1 MHVKGIFTQFI
12 WVPAHVSVE
21 GNEQVDI
28 LAKQTLRIA
37 RVDMQVSLSKAE
49 VKSFIKKYTQTTWQ
63 EYWDISESGRHL
75 YQIQRHVGDGR
86 KVGFKCGEEN
96 IITRLRIGHS
106 GLNHTLHKIGKHPT
120 GNCTHCNQPETVE
133 HVLLHCKK
141 YDTQRKN
148 LSQSL
153 RKAKH
158 HDFTLTGLLGKSAGK
173 IQYDIV
179 KFIKETELD
188 NRI

>member
-1 MHVKGIFTQFI
+1 MHVKGIFTQYI
-12 WVPAHVSVE
+12 WVPAHVGVE

-28 LAKQTLRIA
+28 LAKQTLRITQ
-37 RVDMQVSLSKAE
+37 VDMQVPLSKAE
-49 VKSFIKKYTQTTWQ
+49 VKSFIKKYTQSTWQ
-63 EYWDISESGRHL
+63 EYWDISETGRH
-75 YQIQRHVGDGR
+75 GR
-86 KVGFKCGEEN
+86 KVGFKRREEN
-96 IITRLRIGHS
+96 IITRLRIGHT

-158 HDFTLTGLLGKSAGK
+158 HDFSLTGLLGKSAGK